1 MLSLRQPELAAP
13 GAESCLCP
21 NELSFG
27 VGVDEPREEV
37 IEDRCVE
44 GHRDD
49 QVCGEG
55 QRVDT
60 EPERIGAHLTF
71 AEPVGEVGG
80 KGPRLVVD
88 RPAPVALRL
97 AEEALLTFLWV
108 PVHDR

>member
-1 MLSLRQPELAAP
+1 MLSLRRPELATP

-21 NELSFG
+21 NELSFRID
-27 VGVDEPREEV
+27 VDEPREEV

-44 GHRDD
+44 GHHDD

-60 EPERIGAHLTF
+60 EPERVGAHLPF
-71 AEPVGEVGG
+71 GEPAGQVGR

-88 RPAPVALRL
+88 RPAPVVLRL
-97 AEEALLTFLWV
+97 AEELLRVLTNGAS
-108 PVHDR
+108 P